1 MTQHTTALTMISVWW
16 LSLGFENGAAS
27 AMSVCAVL
35 SSPRPSWSK
44 FSQQSV
50 SNIARGTKA
59 VVVVV
64 VVKRVEVEKSMSP
77 GWNLGWDLTWDGVSL
92 K

>member
-1 MTQHTTALTMISVWW
+1 
-16 LSLGFENGAAS
+16 
-27 AMSVCAVL
+27 
-35 SSPRPSWSK
+35 
-44 FSQQSV
+44 V